1 MRHTNHPRGMTILN
15 PKRHLRAA
23 LAALLLAATL
33 APAALADEGMWA
45 FNNLPRAEIKKR
57 YGFEVTDEW
66 VRRVES
72 ATVRFPNGTGSFV
85 SPEGL
90 VLTNYHIVEDIV
102 GELSTAER
110 DLAKTGFVAHT
121 REQEIKIPGLALD
134 QLVRIED
141 VTARVNGAVK
151 SGMSDAE
158 AGAARQAETGR
169 IQDEAAKA
177 SGLRA
182 DVVTLY
188 QGGVY
193 NLYYYKQYKDVR
205 LVFAPEF
212 QAAFFGGDPDNFNF
226 PRYCLDM
233 ALVRVYENNA
243 PLRPESYFRWS
254 RKGPQ
259 EGELT
264 FVSGSPGTTQRL
276 LTVAHLEY
284 LRDTQLPFT
293 VRLLE
298 SRRDSLKKY
307 MAQGEE
313 QTRRGQNELNY
324 AENFIKVFG
333 GELEGLRGKELLARK
348 QGAESALRAYAE
360 SSRNRK
366 DYLETWDTIARA
378 RRSLASYDNRRRL
391 LGGSSLGDS
400 PNTAFNTALFGY
412 ARALVRLAEESA
424 KPDAERLPEYKDA
437 RRAAL
442 ESFLYS
448 EAPVYADFEQV
459 KLAASLALLRDT
471 LGANDPLVKTALKG
485 QTPEARAAELI
496 SGTRLKDVAYRR
508 ELAAGGRKAIDASN
522 DPLIMLAR
530 DVDAEARQLRRRY
543 EEEVVGVE
551 RTAYGKIA
559 RALFEKEGT
568 GIYPDATFTPRL
580 SYGAVKGYRENGK
593 TVQPFTYFSGL
604 YERSAQHGGKFPYN
618 LAPRWAEKKSEVD
631 MKAPFNFVTTNDII
645 GGNSG
650 SPSFNRD
657 MELLGLIFDGNIQ
670 SLVGNFYYDE
680 SVNRAISVDSRGML
694 EALRKVYGAAEVAD
708 ELARPG
714 AASATS
720 SR

>member
-1 MRHTNHPRGMTILN
+1 MPVKTT
-15 PKRHLRAA
+15 RHLRAA

-33 APAALADEGMWA
+33 TPAALADEGMWA

-57 YGFEVTDEW
+57 YGFEGTDEW
-66 VRRVES
+66 VRRVQS

-121 REQEIKIPGLALD
+121 RDEELKIPGLALD

-141 VTARVNGAVK
+141 VTARVNGAAK
-151 SGMSDAE
+151 AGMSDAE
-158 AGAARQAETGR
+158 AGGARQAEIGR

-177 SGLRA
+177 SGMRA

-193 NLYYYKQYKDVR
+193 NLYYYKQYTDVR

-226 PRYCLDM
+226 PRYDLDM
-233 ALVRVYENNA
+233 ALVRVYEGGA
-243 PLRPESYFRWS
+243 PLRPGNDFKWAK
-254 RKGPQ
+254 KGPQ
-259 EGELT
+259 EGELS

-276 LTVAHLEY
+276 LTIAHFEY
-284 LRDTQLPFT
+284 LRDTQLPST
-293 VRLLE
+293 VRMLE
-298 SRRDSLKKY
+298 SRRDALKKY
-307 MAQGEE
+307 MAGGEE

-324 AENFIKVFG
+324 AENFVKVFR
-333 GELEGLRGKELLARK
+333 GEIEGLRGKELLERKRQGEAALHAFVHTDPRREKEYGDAWNTIVRARK
-348 QGAESALRAYAE
+348 A
-360 SSRNRK
+360 
-366 DYLETWDTIARA
+366 
-378 RRSLASYDNRRRL
+378 LASYDNRRRL
-391 LGGSSLGDS
+391 LGGSSLADYANS
-400 PNTAFNTALFGY
+400 AFNTVLFNY
-412 ARALVRLAEESA
+412 ARSLVRLAEEGA

-442 ESFLYS
+442 EAVLYS
-448 EAPVYADFEQV
+448 EAPVYPDFEQV
-459 KLAASLALLRDT
+459 KLAASLALMRDT
-471 LGANDPLVKTALKG
+471 LGAGDALVKKVLAGK
-485 QTPEARAAELI
+485 TPEARAAELI
-496 SGTRLKDVAYRR
+496 SGTKLKDVAYRR
-508 ELAAGGRKAIDASN
+508 ELAAGGKKAVDASS
-522 DPLIMLAR
+522 DPLIVLAR
-530 DVDAEARQLRRRY
+530 DLDAEARQLRRRY
-543 EEEVVGVE
+543 EEEVLGVE
-551 RTAYGKIA
+551 RTAYGKLA
-559 RALFEKEGT
+559 RVLFEKEGT

-580 SYGAVKGYRENGK
+580 SYGAVKGYMENGK
-593 TVQPFTYFSGL
+593 TVGAFTYFAGL
-604 YERSAQHGGKFPYN
+604 YERAAEHGNKFPYN
-618 LAPRWAEKKSEVD
+618 LAPSWVEHKKDVD
-631 MKAPFNFVTTNDII
+631 LKVPFNFVTTNDII

-650 SPSFNRD
+650 SPTFNREV
-657 MELLGLIFDGNIQ
+657 ELLGLIFDGNIQ

-694 EALRKVYGAAEVAD
+694 EALRKVYGAKEVAD
-708 ELARPG
+708 ELTGAS

>member
-1 MRHTNHPRGMTILN
+1 MTTLSL
-15 PKRHLRAA
+15 KRYLRAA
-23 LAALLLAATL
+23 LTALLLAATL
-33 APAALADEGMWA
+33 APSALADEGMWT

-66 VRRVES
+66 VRRVQS

-121 REQEIKIPGLALD
+121 RGEEIKIPGLMLD

-141 VTARVNGAVK
+141 VTVRVNGAAK
-151 SGMSDAE
+151 AGMSDSE
-158 AGAARQAETGR
+158 AGAARAGEIGR
-169 IQDEAAKA
+169 IEAEAAKA
-177 SGLRA
+177 SGMRA

-193 NLYYYKQYKDVR
+193 NVYYYKRHADVR

-226 PRYCLDM
+226 PRYDLDM
-233 ALVRVYENNA
+233 ALVRVYEGGA
-243 PLRPESYFRWS
+243 PLRPESFFKWS
-254 RKGPQ
+254 QKGPQ
-259 EGELT
+259 EGELS

-284 LRDTQLPFT
+284 LRDMQIPLTI
-293 VRLLE
+293 RLLE

-324 AENFIKVFG
+324 AENFVKVFKG
-333 GELEGLRGKELLARK
+333 QVEGLHDKELIARK
-348 QGAESALRAYAE
+348 SGTETALRAYAE

-366 DYLETWDTIARA
+366 DYVGAWDTVAKARKA
-378 RRSLASYDNRRRL
+378 LAAYDKERRL
-391 LGGSSLGDS
+391 LGGSTLTDS
-400 PNTAFNTALFGY
+400 PNTAFNTMLFTY
-412 ARALVRLAEESA
+412 ARTLVRRAEESE
-424 KPDAERLPEYKDA
+424 KPDAERLPEYADA
-437 RRAAL
+437 RRGGL
-442 ESFLYS
+442 EAVLYS
-448 EAPVYADFEQV
+448 EAPVYEDFEQM
-459 KLAASLALLRDT
+459 KLAASLGLLRET
-471 LGANDPLVKTALKG
+471 LGADHALTRKVLRDK
-485 QTPEARAAELI
+485 TPEARAAELI
-496 SGTRLKDVAYRR
+496 AGTKLKNVAYRK
-508 ELAAGGRKAIDASN
+508 ELAAGGKKAVEASS
-522 DPLIMLAR
+522 DPLIVLAR
-530 DVDAEARQLRRRY
+530 DIDIEARQYRRRY
-543 EEEVVGVE
+543 EEEVLGVE

-580 SYGAVKGYRENGK
+580 SYGAVKGYNENGK
-593 TVQPFTYFSGL
+593 TVQPFTYMAGL
-604 YERSAQHGGKFPYN
+604 YERSAEHGNKFPYN
-618 LAPRWAEKKSEVD
+618 LAPRWVEKKAAVD
-631 MKAPFNFVTTNDII
+631 MKVPFNFVTTNDIV

-650 SPSFNRD
+650 SPTFNREMD
-657 MELLGLIFDGNIQ
+657 LLGLVFDGNIQ

-680 SVNRAISVDSRGML
+680 SINRTVSVDARGML
-694 EALRKVYGAAEVAD
+694 EALRNVYGAKEVAD
-708 ELARPG
+708 ELTRP
-714 AASATS
+714 AAAATS

>member
-1 MRHTNHPRGMTILN
+1 MHLT
-15 PKRHLRAA
+15 RHLRAA
-23 LAALLLAATL
+23 LAALLTAAALASS
-33 APAALADEGMWA
+33 ALADEGMWA
-45 FNNLPRAEIKKR
+45 FNNLPRAEIKRR

-66 VRRVES
+66 VRRVQS

-121 REQEIKIPGLALD
+121 RAEELKIPGLTLD

-141 VTARVNGAVK
+141 VTARVNGAAK
-151 SGMSDAE
+151 AGMSDAE
-158 AGAARQAETGR
+158 AGAARAGEVGR
-169 IQDEAAKA
+169 VEAEAAKA
-177 SGLRA
+177 SGMRA

-193 NLYYYKQYKDVR
+193 NLYYYKRHTDVR

-243 PLRPESYFRWS
+243 PLRPENYFRWS
-254 RKGPQ
+254 KKGPQ
-259 EGELT
+259 EGELS

-284 LRDTQLPFT
+284 LRDVQLPLT

-298 SRRDSLKKY
+298 SRRDSVKKY
-307 MAQGEE
+307 MARGEE

-324 AENFIKVFG
+324 AENFIKVFNG
-333 GELEGLRGKELLARK
+333 HLEGLRDRELIARK
-348 QGAESALRAYAE
+348 RGAETALRAYAE

-366 DYLETWDTIARA
+366 DYADAWDTVAKARKA
-378 RRSLASYDNRRRL
+378 LAAYDSRRRL
-391 LGGSSLGDS
+391 LGGSTLADYANS
-400 PNTAFNTALFGY
+400 AFNTVLFNY
-412 ARALVRLAEESA
+412 ARMLVRLADESA
-424 KPDAERLPEYKDA
+424 RPDAERLPEYADA
-437 RRAAL
+437 RRGAL
-442 ESFLYS
+442 EAALYS
-448 EAPVYADFEQV
+448 EAPVYEDFEQV

-471 LGANDPLVKTALKG
+471 LGANDALVKKVLNGK
-485 QTPEARAAELI
+485 TPEARAAELI
-496 SGTRLKDVAYRR
+496 SGTKLKDLAYRK
-508 ELAAGGRKAIDASN
+508 ELAAGGRKAVGASN
-522 DPLIMLAR
+522 DPLVVLAR
-530 DVDAEARQLRRRY
+530 DLDAESRELRRRY

-551 RTAYGKIA
+551 RTAYGKLA

-593 TVQPFTYFSGL
+593 TVKPFTYFSGL
-604 YERSAQHGGKFPYN
+604 YERAAEHGNKFPYN

-631 MKAPFNFVTTNDII
+631 VRVPFNFVTTNDIV

-650 SPSFNRD
+650 SPTFNRE

-680 SVNRAISVDSRGML
+680 SVNRAVSVDSRGML
-694 EALRKVYGAAEVAD
+694 EALRKVYGAKEVAD
-708 ELARPG
+708 ELTR
-714 AASATS
+714 
-720 SR
+720 

>member
-1 MRHTNHPRGMTILN
+1 MILN

-23 LAALLLAATL
+23 LAALLLAANL

-57 YGFEVTDEW
+57 YGFDVTDDW
-66 VRRVES
+66 VRRVQS

-85 SPEGL
+85 SAEGL

-121 REQEIKIPGLALD
+121 RDQEIKIPGLALD

-151 SGMSDAE
+151 AGTGDAE
-158 AGAARQAETGR
+158 AGAARMAEIGR
-169 IQDEAAKA
+169 IEAEAAKS

-193 NLYYYKQYKDVR
+193 NLYYYKRYTDVR

-226 PRYCLDM
+226 PRYDLDM
-233 ALVRVYENNA
+233 ALVRVYENGA
-243 PLRPESYFRWS
+243 PLKPENYFKWS
-254 RKGPQ
+254 KKGPQ
-259 EGELT
+259 DGELT

-307 MAQGEE
+307 MAGGEE

-348 QGAESALRAYAE
+348 QGTESALRAYAE

-366 DYLETWDTIARA
+366 DYVETWDTIAKA
-378 RRSLASYDNRRRL
+378 RKSLAAYDNRRRL

-400 PNTAFNTALFGY
+400 PNTAFNTTLFGY
-412 ARALVRLAEESA
+412 ARALVRLADESA
-424 KPDAERLPEYKDA
+424 KPNAERLPEYTDA

-442 ESFLYS
+442 EAMLYS
-448 EAPVYADFEQV
+448 EAPIYDDFEQV
-459 KLAASLALLRDT
+459 KLAASLALMRDT
-471 LGANDPLVKTALKG
+471 LGASDPLIKTVLKG
-485 QTPEARAAELI
+485 KTPEARAAELI
-496 SGTRLKDVAYRR
+496 SGTKLKDVAYRR
-508 ELAAGGRKAIDASN
+508 ELAAGGKKAVEASN
-522 DPLIMLAR
+522 DPLIALAR
-530 DVDAEARQLRRRY
+530 EVDAEARQLRRRY
-543 EEEVVGVE
+543 EAEVLGVE

-580 SYGAVKGYRENGK
+580 SYGAVKGYKENGK
-593 TVQPFTYFSGL
+593 TVQPFTYFAGL
-604 YERSAQHGGKFPYN
+604 YGRAAEHGNKFPYN

-631 MKAPFNFVTTNDII
+631 LKVPFNFVTTNDII

-694 EALRKVYGAAEVAD
+694 EALRKVYGATEIAD
-708 ELARPG
+708 ELTRPS